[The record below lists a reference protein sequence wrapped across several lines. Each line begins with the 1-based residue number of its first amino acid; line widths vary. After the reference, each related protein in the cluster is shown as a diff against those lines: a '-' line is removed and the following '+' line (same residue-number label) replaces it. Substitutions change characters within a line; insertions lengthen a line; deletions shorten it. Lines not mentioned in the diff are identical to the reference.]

1 MIARTPTP
9 DELEAAHGSVVYL
22 SGAISSDPD
31 FHAKFARAER
41 RVLDAGAKR
50 VLNPTI
56 FPAGWEYHQYMEHCM
71 IMVRHADVIVMLPCW
86 ERSPGAK
93 AEHAYAAS
101 LKRRIVFLPL
111 NKVITQT
118 QEN

>member
-1 MIARTPTP
+1 MTPPTSPP
-9 DELEAAHGSVVYL
+9 DELGAAHGSVVYL

-31 FHAKFARAER
+31 FHAKFTHAER
-41 RVLDAGAKR
+41 IVLDAGAKR

-56 FPAGWEYHQYMEHCM
+56 FPAGWEYHEYMEHCM
-71 IMVRHADVIVMLPCW
+71 IMVRHAEVIVMLPYW

-111 NKVITQT
+111 NN
-118 QEN
+118 ELSC